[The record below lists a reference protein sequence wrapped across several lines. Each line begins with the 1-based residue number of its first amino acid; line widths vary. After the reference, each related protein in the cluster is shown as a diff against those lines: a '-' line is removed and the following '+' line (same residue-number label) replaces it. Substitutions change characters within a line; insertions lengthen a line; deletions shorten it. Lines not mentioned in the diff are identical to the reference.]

1 MTTLCGMRFIAWQ
14 TIMTENKGYI
24 PVIDGLRA
32 VAITFVVSY
41 HYFPKVVEFGFL
53 GVDIFFVISG
63 YVITRSILYEFHFG
77 EFKAKTFF
85 EKRIRR
91 LAPATL
97 VSLLFT
103 LVISMFLMLP
113 SDLESIAKASIS
125 NLLNVQNFL
134 FSSSI
139 GYFDTSIRS
148 SPVLHTWSL
157 AVEEQFYLL
166 APLFVFLIARTRRN
180 HFLLFLCLT
189 SFASFASVILFS
201 ESHPA
206 AIFYLLPFRAFELLA
221 GVILAA
227 VENEPYVKSISR
239 RLPSVGLILALL
251 ILFISCAN
259 FEARDTF
266 PNVTVLP
273 IIMST
278 IAIIVYAKARLAKI
292 ILGNK
297 LMVTIG
303 KLSFSLYLYHYP
315 VLKLAETYELR
326 SIGVHEKIAL
336 LIFTGVTSWC
346 SFRFLENRYRV
357 FGSTRELITTIGLI
371 SILIVGLSST
381 ILIREGYIRNFDIE
395 KKEFLEYYDRSGQ
408 DTPYLRFLALNYGNG
423 DCESPEILKMAIS
436 KKCFFPAKS
445 NEGSETVVLWGD
457 SHAHHLLAGFKQH
470 LPQNVNLLVLT
481 MNGCA
486 PEILPEV
493 ESSQSLRCQKH
504 NRTALKKIQSLKGV
518 NVVISTVH
526 PPEFQK
532 LKTFLREFRN
542 ASPDSHV
549 LFIGPAPSYVAP
561 FSEIFINRF
570 WNSREVSS
578 TVGLDESAERR
589 EKKFIS
595 DLRRLSLTYKITYFS
610 VYSKICSNHECQFR
624 ISPNDRQI
632 FIWDHSHLSIAG
644 SIYVGKEIVRMMNLD
659 GPRKH

>member
-1 MTTLCGMRFIAWQ
+1 
-14 TIMTENKGYI
+14 MTENKGYI

-32 VAITFVVSY
+32 VAITLVVSY

-63 YVITRSILYEFHFG
+63 YVITRSILYEFHFD
-77 EFKAKTFF
+77 EFKAKTFL

-91 LAPATL
+91 LAPAIL

-113 SDLESIAKASIS
+113 SDLESIAKISIS

-148 SPVLHTWSL
+148 SPLLHTWSL

-180 HFLLFLCLT
+180 HFLLFLCLI
-189 SFASFASVILFS
+189 SVASFASVILFQ

-221 GVILAA
+221 GVILAT
-227 VENEPYVKSISR
+227 VENEPYVNSISR

-251 ILFISCAN
+251 ILFIACAN
-259 FEARDTF
+259 FKARDTF

-278 IAIIVYAKARLAKI
+278 IAIIVYAKARLAKL
-292 ILGNK
+292 ILGNR

-326 SIGVHEKIAL
+326 SISVHEKIAL
-336 LIFTGVTSWC
+336 LIITVVTSWC
-346 SFRFLENRYRV
+346 SFRFLENRYRF
-357 FGSTRELITTIGLI
+357 FGSTRELITTIGLM
-371 SILIVGLSST
+371 SIFIVGLSST
-381 ILIREGYIRNFDIE
+381 ILIREGYIRNFGVEE
-395 KKEFLEYYDRSGQ
+395 KKFLEYYDRNGQ
-408 DTPYLRFLALNYGNG
+408 DSPYLRFLALNYGNG
-423 DCESPEILKMAIS
+423 DCESQEIVKIAIS
-436 KKCFFPAKS
+436 RKCFFPANS
-445 NEGSETVVLWGD
+445 YEGSETVVLWGD
-457 SHAHHLLAGFKQH
+457 SHAHHLMAGVKQH
-470 LPQNVNLLVLT
+470 LSQNVNLLILT

-493 ESSQSLRCQKH
+493 ESSQSLKCRKH
-504 NRTALKKIQSLKGV
+504 NSAALKKIQSLKRV

-532 LKTFLREFRN
+532 LETFLREFRN
-542 ASPDSHV
+542 ASPNSNMLLV
-549 LFIGPAPSYVAP
+549 GPAPTYVAP

-578 TVGLDESAERR
+578 QVGLDESAERR

-595 DLRRLSLTYKITYFS
+595 DLRRLSPTYKIKYFS
-610 VYSKICSNHECQFR
+610 IYSKLCSNHVCQFR
-624 ISPNDRQI
+624 ISPNDRKI
-632 FIWDHSHLSIAG
+632 FIWDQSHLSIAG
-644 SIYVGKEIVRMMNLD
+644 SSYVGKEIVRMMNLD
-659 GPRKH
+659 GPSKH